1 MSGKK
6 LATRVP
12 ARGQHSPC
20 VDPFSLQG
28 ISYGPFKP
36 GRMDEC
42 VAADFA
48 TIRSLG
54 FNTVRLYE
62 LPSDTVLAA
71 AKDLGLKLIV
81 GIPWTDHVDFLR
93 EKKLRTEIQATI
105 RAAAQRFG
113 NDDTIAA
120 LLVGNEIEKTLVRW
134 MGPEKVKRFIES
146 LIDIAH
152 EAAPDCLVSY
162 ATYPSTE
169 YLIPANADFVA
180 VNVYLEDRAVFE
192 KYLLRLQNLAGHKPL
207 VISEFGLDVAQHG
220 ETKQAEVRQ
229 WFAEACHRHG
239 VAGSVWFSFTDE
251 WFRGGEEVAEW
262 CFGIVDADRK
272 ARAAAK
278 PAPSPQPSPS
288 GRGGLLCVDTIDQQ
302 PTNASPH
309 ALSSALGTSQTT
321 HNESTIALSPEERE
335 RGEGMASQPR
345 LLPHPQISVVVCTR
359 NGSATLGPCLAA
371 LGRQT
376 YPNHEIIVIDDGST
390 DNVPQIA
397 QSFDFVRYLCQ
408 EPSGLSVARNFGASM
423 ATGEIIAYTD
433 DDCVPDEDWLQQ
445 LALAFDDPQW
455 IAAGGPNIPPPP
467 RNRIEAIVAH
477 APGGPSHVLLN
488 DEEAEHLPGCN
499 LAIRKTALDSIGG
512 FNPIFKT
519 AGDDVDV
526 CWRLRDTG
534 GKLRFCPG
542 AFVWHHRRF
551 TVRAYL
557 RQQRGYGHAEAQL
570 MKVHPQRFGRLGGAR
585 WRGLI
590 YGEPGVS
597 LPPTEGSIFHGPYG
611 TGAFQV
617 IYSTGGAFG
626 LWDWFSGVLWVALA
640 LFLLVLKLPWLSVT
654 LVAIAC
660 VMSARRMNDHALKSW
675 RDKVLLWLLALLQP
689 VVREWARLLGMIKL
703 GARPSF
709 HPHLPDILP
718 PSRPRKW
725 SRRDREIA
733 FWSESSV
740 GRDELLH
747 EIREMLIQRQYV
759 VRDDDGW
766 RWFDLEVYP
775 QEYNSVSIITATEYH
790 GGGKMLTRVGIS
802 YRYSRGYNGLLLL
815 CLLLKWLLPPVLKLL
830 PMLVLVVLWP
840 WQMLTHWYRGNRM
853 MEVISEAAQRAGLQ
867 PARRRDIPVP
877 KVGGHSCPP

>member
-1 MSGKK
+1 MTPPTDTIHRAHAGRVVVSGKK
-6 LATRVP
+6 LAMRAP
-12 ARGQHSPC
+12 ASGPHSPC
-20 VDPFSLQG
+20 ADPFSLQG

-62 LPSDTVLAA
+62 LPSDAVLAA
-71 AKDLGLKLIV
+71 AKDNGLKLIV

-169 YLIPANADFVA
+169 YLIPANADVVA
-180 VNVYLEDRAVFE
+180 VNVYLEDRSVFE

-207 VISEFGLDVAQHG
+207 VITEFGLDAAQHG
-220 ETKQAEVRQ
+220 EPKQAEVRQ
-229 WFAEACHRHG
+229 WFAAACHRNG

-251 WFRGGEEVAEW
+251 WFRGGEELTGW
-262 CFGIVDADRK
+262 CFGIVDAGRK

-278 PAPSPQPSPS
+278 PSAEVFSDQCLVSESPITNHQSLNTPS
-288 GRGGLLCVDTIDQQ
+288 L
-302 PTNASPH
+302 
-309 ALSSALGTSQTT
+309 
-321 HNESTIALSPEERE
+321 
-335 RGEGMASQPR
+335 R
-345 LLPHPQISVVVCTR
+345 LSVVVCTR

-390 DNVPQIA
+390 DSVPQIA
-397 QSFDFVRYLCQ
+397 QSFDFVRYQRQ
-408 EPSGLSVARNFGASM
+408 EPSGLSVARNFGASI

-433 DDCVPDEDWLQQ
+433 DDCVPDVDWLQQ

-477 APGGPSHVLLN
+477 APGGPSHVLIN

-499 LAIRKTALDSIGG
+499 LAIRKTALDQIGG
-512 FNPIFKT
+512 FNPIFET

-570 MKVHPQRFGRLGGAR
+570 MKVHPQRFGPLGGAR

-590 YGEPGVS
+590 YGEPGAS

-617 IYSTGGAFG
+617 IYSSGTAFG
-626 LWDWFSGVLWVALA
+626 LWDWLSGVLWVALA
-640 LFLLVLKLPWLSVT
+640 LFLLVLKVPWLSVT

-660 VMSARRMNDHALKSW
+660 VMAARRINGHALKSW
-675 RDKVLLWLLALLQP
+675 RDKALLWLLALLQP
-689 VVREWARLLGMIKL
+689 IVREWARLLGMIKL

-740 GRDELLH
+740 GRDKLLH
-747 EIREMLIQRQYV
+747 EIREILIQRQYV

-790 GGGKMLTRVGIS
+790 GCAKMLTRVGIS

>member
-1 MSGKK
+1 
-6 LATRVP
+6 
-12 ARGQHSPC
+12 
-20 VDPFSLQG
+20 
-28 ISYGPFKP
+28 
-36 GRMDEC
+36 MDEC

-93 EKKLRTEIQATI
+93 EKKLRTEIQTAI

-113 NDDTIAA
+113 NNDTIAA

-207 VISEFGLDVAQHG
+207 VITEFGLDAAQHG
-220 ETKQAEVRQ
+220 ETKQAEVRH
-229 WFAEACHRHG
+229 WFDHSSHRHG

-251 WFRGGEEVAEW
+251 WFRGGEQVTEW
-262 CFGIVDADRK
+262 CFGIVDAERR

-278 PAPSPQPSPS
+278 PSAEVFSDPCLVSESPITNYQSLNTPSP
-288 GRGGLLCVDTIDQQ
+288 
-302 PTNASPH
+302 
-309 ALSSALGTSQTT
+309 
-321 HNESTIALSPEERE
+321 
-335 RGEGMASQPR
+335 R
-345 LLPHPQISVVVCTR
+345 LSVVVCTR

-390 DNVPQIA
+390 DSVPAIA
-397 QSFDFVRYLCQ
+397 QSFDFVRYQRQ
-408 EPSGLSVARNFGASM
+408 EPSGLSVARNFGASI

-433 DDCVPDEDWLQQ
+433 DDCVPDVDWLQQ

-477 APGGPSHVLLN
+477 APGGPSHVLIN

-499 LAIRKTALDSIGG
+499 LAIRKTALDQIGG

-570 MKVHPQRFGRLGGAR
+570 MKVHPQRFGPLGGAR

-590 YGEPGVS
+590 YGEPGAS

-626 LWDWFSGVLWVALA
+626 LWDWFSGVLWVALS
-640 LFLLVLKLPWLSVT
+640 LLLLVLKLPWLSAT

-660 VMSARRMNDHALKSW
+660 LMAARRMKPASFVVRASARSRFKDRA
-675 RDKVLLWLLALLQP
+675 LLWLLSLLQP
-689 VVREWARLLGMIKL
+689 IVREWARLAGMIKL

-709 HPHLPDILP
+709 KPHLPDILP

-725 SRRDREIA
+725 TVTLGEWA
-733 FWSESSV
+733 FWSENNK
-740 GRDELLH
+740 GRDEWLSAL
-747 EIREMLIQRQYV
+747 RAMLIEQGIHF
-759 VRDDDGW
+759 RDDDGW
-766 RWFDLEVYP
+766 RWFDVEVHPARWRSY
-775 QEYNSVSIITATEYH
+775 SALTMSEYH
-790 GGGKMLTRVGIS
+790 GQKKVLTRIKLQRRS
-802 YRYSRGYNGLLLL
+802 SRMAT
-815 CLLLKWLLPPVLKLL
+815 CLLFLLVPLSVQLMLEIRSVVSFAVWLVPNYGMALIAVLYGIIFLNQWRVHL
-830 PMLVLVVLWP
+830 R
-840 WQMLTHWYRGNRM
+840 YRNW
-853 MEVISEAAQRAGLQ
+853 INQAAQRAGLQ
-867 PARRRDIPVP
+867 PTSSRDDPVP
-877 KVGGHSCPP
+877 

>member
-1 MSGKK
+1 
-6 LATRVP
+6 
-12 ARGQHSPC
+12 
-20 VDPFSLQG
+20 
-28 ISYGPFKP
+28 
-36 GRMDEC
+36 MDEC

-48 TIRSLG
+48 TLRSLG

-62 LPSDTVLAA
+62 LPSGTVLAA
-71 AKDLGLKLIV
+71 ARDLGLKLIV
-81 GIPWTDHVDFLR
+81 GIPWTDHVDFTR

-207 VISEFGLDVAQHG
+207 VITEFGLDAAQHG

-229 WFAEACHRHG
+229 WFDYSCHRHG

-251 WFRGGEEVAEW
+251 WFRGGEQVTEW

-272 ARAAAK
+272 AREAAK
-278 PAPSPQPSPS
+278 
-288 GRGGLLCVDTIDQQ
+288 
-302 PTNASPH
+302 
-309 ALSSALGTSQTT
+309 LSVEVLSAQCSVSEPL
-321 HNESTIALSPEERE
+321 STPP
-335 RGEGMASQPR
+335 PR
-345 LLPHPQISVVVCTR
+345 LSVVVCTR

-390 DNVPQIA
+390 DSVPQIA
-397 QSFDFVRYLCQ
+397 QSFDFVRYQRQ
-408 EPSGLSVARNFGASM
+408 EPSGLSVARNFGASI

-433 DDCVPDEDWLQQ
+433 DDCVPDVDWLQQ

-499 LAIRKTALDSIGG
+499 LAIRKTALDQIGG

-570 MKVHPQRFGRLGGAR
+570 MKVHPQRFGPLGGAR

-590 YGEPGVS
+590 YGEPGAS

-626 LWDWFSGVLWVALA
+626 LWDWFSGVLWVSLA
-640 LFLLVLKLPWLSVT
+640 LLLLVLKLPQFSVM
-654 LVAIAC
+654 LVAVAGLMAWLR
-660 VMSARRMNDHALKSW
+660 VVSSPFGGRAFPPLAF
-675 RDKVLLWLLALLQP
+675 RDEALLWLLCLLQP
-689 VVREWARLLGMIKL
+689 IIREWARLRGMIKL

-709 HPHLPDILP
+709 KPHLPDILP
-718 PSRPRKW
+718 PRRPRK
-725 SRRDREIA
+725 SSQMQRYIA
-733 FWSESSV
+733 FWSEGGI
-740 GRDELLH
+740 GREAILAEVRSLLLRNGH
-747 EIREMLIQRQYV
+747 E

-766 RWFDLEVYP
+766 RWFDLEAYP
-775 QEYNSVSIITATEYH
+775 SKPYSVGVITTTEYH
-790 GGGKMLTRVGIS
+790 CGGGLLTSVGICDRS
-802 YRYSRGYNGLLLL
+802 SRHYLLGMLICFVLPFFLKQVPLL
-815 CLLLKWLLPPVLKLL
+815 ALFPF
-830 PMLVLVVLWP
+830 LVVAIMLP
-840 WQMLTHWYRGNRM
+840 WLHIAHWYRRGR
-853 MEVISEAAQRAGLQ
+853 VIKIIGEAARNLGL
-867 PARRRDIPVP
+867 REMYR
-877 KVGGHSCPP
+877 GGRPPRL